1 MGTHPI
7 FESDF
12 DCLTVKMADVP
23 DPPPPNAPAPE
34 AAPPSMPVLD
44 MYNFACDFM
53 AKNGWFILFGL
64 IVFCLIKKNV
74 DAYLLKLRDWWQV
87 AQIKKDP
94 DQFQHL
100 EEDRM
105 SRIERMQREINAK
118 AAAKKA
124 RQDEI
129 DAVRKER
136 EEAARDNG
144 GGKESMAR
152 WEAEQKVKTSPEA
165 STSHTIRDGPVKPPS
180 KSKPRLR
187 GEYNPMTGSGGG
199 ACKFTPGRAAPKR
212 GG

>member
-23 DPPPPNAPAPE
+23 NAPQ

-64 IVFCLIKKNV
+64 IVFWLIKKNV

-118 AAAKKA
+118 AAAKKSA
-124 RQDEI
+124 TR
-129 DAVRKER
+129 
-136 EEAARDNG
+136 RD
-144 GGKESMAR
+144 
-152 WEAEQKVKTSPEA
+152 
-165 STSHTIRDGPVKPPS
+165 
-180 KSKPRLR
+180 
-187 GEYNPMTGSGGG
+187 
-199 ACKFTPGRAAPKR
+199 
-212 GG
+212 

>member
-44 MYNFACDFM
+44 TYNFACDFM
-53 AKNGWFILFGL
+53 AKNSWFILFGL

-74 DAYLLKLRDWWQV
+74 DAYLLK
-87 AQIKKDP
+87 
-94 DQFQHL
+94 
-100 EEDRM
+100 
-105 SRIERMQREINAK
+105 

-136 EEAARDNG
+136 EEA
-144 GGKESMAR
+144 
-152 WEAEQKVKTSPEA
+152 
-165 STSHTIRDGPVKPPS
+165 
-180 KSKPRLR
+180 
-187 GEYNPMTGSGGG
+187 
-199 ACKFTPGRAAPKR
+199 
-212 GG
+212 

>member
-12 DCLTVKMADVP
+12 DCLTEKMD
-23 DPPPPNAPAPE
+23 DPPPEAPE
-34 AAPPSMPVLD
+34 QEAPPPSMPVLEF
-44 MYNFACDFM
+44 YNFACNFM
-53 AKNGWFILFGL
+53 AQNGWYILFGL
-64 IVFCLIKKNV
+64 VIFCLIKKNV
-74 DAYLLKLRDWWQV
+74 DAYLLKLRDWWMV

-100 EEDRM
+100 EEDRL
-105 SRIERMQREINAK
+105 SRIERLQRELDAK

-129 DAVRKER
+129 DAARRER
-136 EEAARDNG
+136 EEAARENG

-152 WEAEQKVKTSPEA
+152 WEAAQKSKTTPEPTKA
-165 STSHTIRDGPVKPPS
+165 HTIRDGPVKPPS

-199 ACKFTPGRAAPKR
+199 ASRFKPNRAAPKR
-212 GG
+212 